1 MTFSRNGEYFASGS
15 SDEQVCFSLHIL
27 MFMFLSICLAILSM
41 NLLKFSTV
49 SLLTRSFAMT
59 HIDNPDIQF
68 PSNLFFVYSKLI
80 FFLRSWCGKQILTKL
95 IMRKV
100 NLFNFAQVETVFLLH
115 SPLQLF

>member
-41 NLLKFSTV
+41 SLLKFSTV
-49 SLLTRSFAMT
+49 SLFMKLTRSFAMT

-80 FFLRSWCGKQILTKL
+80 FFSQVMVWKTNFDKVDYEEGKF
-95 IMRKV
+95 V
-100 NLFNFAQVETVFLLH
+100 
-115 SPLQLF
+115 